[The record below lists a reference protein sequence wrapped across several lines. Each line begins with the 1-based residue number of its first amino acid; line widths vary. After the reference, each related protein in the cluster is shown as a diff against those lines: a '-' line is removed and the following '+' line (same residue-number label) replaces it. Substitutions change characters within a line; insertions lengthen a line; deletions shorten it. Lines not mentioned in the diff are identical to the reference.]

1 VKPQGPFDWIPSP
14 EDALEWMQDAYGT
27 VTGNKKRGQA
37 RSRAQDKAVD
47 IAKVVSELSGVSQG
61 VRGVGPNASN
71 LDRGLAMLSLA
82 AFLGGQEAGVLG
94 KALKPK
100 YTYGLHV
107 SDVPNLKKI
116 KSSDNFFNESV
127 KGGNYFWNLGEDL
140 EKASRKFAKT
150 GQAIKDE
157 DKYRF
162 YEKLLGAY
170 QSLDEIAKAKKMT
183 PIHRE
188 AMQGVVEQLANLSS
202 SNPITRAEDWAQGFR
217 NMARNF
223 KALGAENL
231 EDLENPTTYLTK
243 TKSRNVKPDLNLS
256 GKGNSVSSYSK
267 KKLKVVDSTSSSS
280 IEDMKK
286 MLARNSRQ
294 RS

>member
-1 VKPQGPFDWIPSP
+1 MKPQGPFDWIPSP

-27 VTGNKKRGQA
+27 VTGNKKRGRA
-37 RSRAQDKAVD
+37 RSGAQDKAVD

-61 VRGVGPNASN
+61 VRGVGPSASN

-82 AFLGGQEAGVLG
+82 AFLGGQQAGVLG
-94 KALKPK
+94 KALKPR

-107 SDVPNLKKI
+107 SDVPNLKNI
-116 KSSDNFFNESV
+116 KSTDNFFNESV
-127 KGGNYFWNLGEDL
+127 RGGNYFWNLGDDL
-140 EKASRKFAKT
+140 EKASRRFSKT
-150 GQAIKDE
+150 GEAIKDK

-162 YEKLLGAY
+162 YEKMLEAY
-170 QSLDEIAKAKKMT
+170 QSLDEIAKMKNAS
-183 PIHRE
+183 PIHKQ
-188 AMQGVVEQLANLSS
+188 AMQNVISEMANLSS

-223 KALGAENL
+223 KSLGAQNVD
-231 EDLENPTTYLTK
+231 DLENPTTYLTK
-243 TKSRNVKPDLNLS
+243 TKSKNVKPDLNLS
-256 GKGNSVSSYSK
+256 GKGNNVSSYSK